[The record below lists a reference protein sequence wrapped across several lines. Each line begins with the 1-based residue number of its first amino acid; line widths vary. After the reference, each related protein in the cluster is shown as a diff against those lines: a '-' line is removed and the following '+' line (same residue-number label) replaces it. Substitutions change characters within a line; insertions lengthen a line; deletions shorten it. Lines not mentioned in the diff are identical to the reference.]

1 MNNDND
7 GHNLLC
13 LICANVHVYPRI
25 YKCGHTV
32 CSCCMQEIDVRE
44 HSSTFEVPIYK
55 CPCCREKTIIPWN
68 KRPLNR
74 VLETLCKSHPDY
86 KSRKKEVDI
95 LLKDRTEMVEIP
107 ENVDISRI
115 SYKCRKSLAGDLY
128 SKILPVLYEAAICG
142 KSFVTITEENFVS
155 QIEACVTELK
165 KLLFDNNIFKI
176 IVTPNEC
183 TIYINKSSLRWKRE
197 WRNQNYRP
205 QESEEEE
212 EEDTDL
218 RISRFT
224 TGLRELVRR
233 RMVVDPPPPP
243 PGMVSPR
250 PR

>member
-95 LLKDRTEMVEIP
+95 LLKDRTQMVEIP

-115 SYKCRKSLAGDLY
+115 SYKCMKSLAGDLY

-165 KLLFDNNIFKI
+165 KLLFDNNIFNNQKEESKEE
-176 IVTPNEC
+176 VDYLGLGE
-183 TIYINKSSLRWKRE
+183 TIPGGGGGGSTTILRLTNSLSPVVNLDILKSVLSSSSSSSLSW
-197 WRNQNYRP
+197 
-205 QESEEEE
+205 
-212 EEDTDL
+212 
-218 RISRFT
+218 
-224 TGLRELVRR
+224 GL
-233 RMVVDPPPPP
+233 
-243 PGMVSPR
+243 
-250 PR
+250 